1 MKISIIIPSYKP
13 EGYIQKCL
21 SSVLAQDFP
30 SADYEVIIVLN
41 GCLEPYKTQI
51 EEFIESQSKQ
61 RETPATRLIQTDHPG
76 VSRARNMGLDE
87 AQGDYF
93 VFIDD
98 DDYIS
103 PNYLSALYTLATPNT
118 IVASNAKNCSY
129 DGATTQDNFITR
141 AFESLR
147 HSRPTS
153 LFAYRRLLSTI
164 WGKIIPRQ
172 VIGEARFQENLSL
185 GEDSVFIA
193 TISKRIQKVELTVP
207 DIYYY
212 VTVRAESA
220 SRKNISNWEQ
230 ISNAVELAW
239 TFCRIYLSDV
249 RSYNFPFFLSRIIAS
264 LLKMLS
270 KKLRAA

>member
-1 MKISIIIPSYKP
+1 MKISVIIPSYKP

-21 SSVLAQDFP
+21 SSVLTQDFP

-76 VSRARNMGLDE
+76 VSHARNLGLDE

-103 PNYLSALYTLATPNT
+103 PNYLSALYTLASPNT

-147 HSRPTS
+147 HSQPTS
-153 LFAYRRLLSTI
+153 LYDYRRLLSNVC
-164 WGKIIPRQ
+164 GKIIPKQ
-172 VIGEARFQENLSL
+172 IVGETRFHETLSL

-193 TISKRIQKVELTVP
+193 EISKHIKQVKQTAP
-207 DIYYY
+207 DVYYY
-212 VTVRAESA
+212 VTVRANSA
-220 SRKNISNWEQ
+220 SRKKISNWEQ
-230 ISNAVELAW
+230 ISNALELAW
-239 TFCRIYLSDV
+239 TFYRIYLSDV

>member
-1 MKISIIIPSYKP
+1 MKISVIIPSYKP

-21 SSVLAQDFP
+21 SSVLTQDFP

-41 GCLEPYKTQI
+41 GCLEPYKSQI

-76 VSRARNMGLDE
+76 VSHARNLGLDE

-103 PNYLSALYTLATPNT
+103 PNYLSARYELARPNT

-129 DGATTQDNFITR
+129 DGTTTQDNFITR

-147 HSRPTS
+147 HSKPTS
-153 LFAYRRLLSTI
+153 LYAYRRLLSNVC
-164 WGKIIPRQ
+164 GKIIPKQ
-172 VIGEARFQENLSL
+172 IVGETRFHETLSL

-193 TISKRIQKVELTVP
+193 EISKHIKEVKQTAP
-207 DIYYY
+207 DVYYY
-212 VTVRAESA
+212 VTVRANSA
-220 SRKNISNWEQ
+220 SRKKISNWEQ
-230 ISNAVELAW
+230 ISNALELAW
-239 TFCRIYLSDV
+239 TFCHIYLSDV

>member
-1 MKISIIIPSYKP
+1 MKISVIIPSYKP

-21 SSVLAQDFP
+21 SSVLTQDFP

>member
-41 GCLEPYKTQI
+41 GCLEPYKAQI

-76 VSRARNMGLDE
+76 VSHARNLGLDE

-147 HSRPTS
+147 HSQPTS
-153 LFAYRRLLSTI
+153 LYAYRRLLSNVC
-164 WGKIIPRQ
+164 GKIIPKQ
-172 VIGEARFQENLSL
+172 IVGETRFHETLSL

-193 TISKRIQKVELTVP
+193 EISKHIKEVKQTAP
-207 DIYYY
+207 DVYYY
-212 VTVRAESA
+212 VTVRPNSA
-220 SRKNISNWEQ
+220 SRKKISNWEQ
-230 ISNAVELAW
+230 ISNALELAW
-239 TFCRIYLSDV
+239 TFYRIYLSDV

>member
-1 MKISIIIPSYKP
+1 MKISVIIPSYKP

-21 SSVLAQDFP
+21 SSVLTQDFP

-147 HSRPTS
+147 HSQPTS
-153 LFAYRRLLSTI
+153 LYAYRRLLSNVC
-164 WGKIIPRQ
+164 GKIIPKQ
-172 VIGEARFQENLSL
+172 IVGETRFHETLSL

-193 TISKRIQKVELTVP
+193 EISKHIKEVKQTAP
-207 DIYYY
+207 DVYYY
-212 VTVRAESA
+212 VTVRPNSA
-220 SRKNISNWEQ
+220 SRKKISNWEQ
-230 ISNAVELAW
+230 ISNALELAW
-239 TFCRIYLSDV
+239 TFYRIYLSDV

>member
-1 MKISIIIPSYKP
+1 MKISVIIPSYKP

-21 SSVLAQDFP
+21 SSVLTQDFP

-61 RETPATRLIQTDHPG
+61 RKTPATRLVQTDHPG

-220 SRKNISNWEQ
+220 SRKKISNWEQ

>member
-1 MKISIIIPSYKP
+1 MKISVIIPSYKP

-21 SSVLAQDFP
+21 SSVLNQDFP
-30 SADYEVIIVLN
+30 VADYEVIIVLN
-41 GCLEPYKTQI
+41 GCSEPYKTQI
-51 EEFIESQSKQ
+51 EEFIESQGKQ

-76 VSRARNMGLDE
+76 VSRARNIGIDD
-87 AQGDYF
+87 AQGEYF

-103 PNYLSALYTLATPNT
+103 PNYLSALYEQATPST

-147 HSRPTS
+147 HSQSTS
-153 LFAYRRLLSTI
+153 LYDYRRLLSTI
-164 WGKIIPRQ
+164 WGKIIPKQ
-172 VIGEARFQENLSL
+172 IVGDARFQENLSL

-193 TISKRIQKVELTVP
+193 TISKRIQQVKQTAP
-207 DIYYY
+207 DVYYY

-220 SRKNISNWEQ
+220 SRKKISNWEQ
-230 ISNAVELAW
+230 ISNALELSW
-239 TFCRIYLSDV
+239 TFCRIYFSDM
-249 RSYNFPFFLSRIIAS
+249 RSYSFPFFLSRIIAS
-264 LLKMLS
+264 LLKMLT